1 MESQCMVSGRDVVT
15 LSNDFCW
22 NRAEIVLS
30 SDAVARRGVRL
41 DGQSSRQQSQFFAA
55 PDGLG
60 AAGGSQLV
68 EGAGTV
74 GLDGVF

>member
-1 MESQCMVSGRDVVT
+1 MVSGPDVVT
-15 LSNDFCW
+15 LSNDFYW

-41 DGQSSRQQSQFFAA
+41 DGQFSRQQSQFFAA

-60 AAGGSQLV
+60 SACGSQLV